1 LTFIRFNQNS
11 KGNKTMNAKRLLA
24 NVLMILIPA
33 SLLLAA
39 CAPAAPA
46 TPAVELSS
54 PVNVVKSFY
63 EILNTKDVAKAME
76 LTAEDYVMNDPFGTY
91 DRTAAAVQW
100 QAVVEAGLTFNQTNF
115 VDTGNGRVTSCYEV
129 FENGNSID
137 KGCGNVTHVRDGKII
152 FDGLESAE
160 QIWVVQTFYKL
171 LNAKEVDQAMELTAE
186 DYVMNDPF
194 GTYDRAGAAKQWKTV
209 VLDAGLS
216 FDQTNFTN
224 TGDGR
229 VTSCY
234 EVFENGTSID
244 KGCGNV
250 THVREGKI
258 IFDGLESAEQ
268 IWIVQKYYEALNNKK
283 LDLAMSFIAPDALF
297 INPTGTYEGA
307 EAIRESLAGLNQ
319 DGITFDLSNFR
330 NTDGKII
337 YDYKVM
343 QSGKLLEQGT
353 NGLTIV
359 EDGIVV
365 FDGVDNTVSVSPQD
379 VVQGFWDAV
388 NSQDFE
394 TAMSLVTDD
403 IKCRGTLYTTG
414 KASFQTYIES
424 TYKGTGRTYEI
435 SNLVVSGD
443 TVTYDWQAYRDG
455 AFQAGGSGESMIVND
470 GKIVQFNGT

>member
-1 LTFIRFNQNS
+1 M
-11 KGNKTMNAKRLLA
+11 KTNRLLSTI
-24 NVLMILIPA
+24 VIL
-33 SLLLAA
+33 LVTGTLFLAA
-39 CAPAAPA
+39 CAPAAPTA
-46 TPAVELSS
+46 PAKDMSD
-54 PVNVVKSFY
+54 PVTVVQSFY
-63 EILNTKDVAKAME
+63 EILNTGDVERAME

-91 DRTAAAVQW
+91 DRSAAAIQW
-100 QAVVEAGLTFNQTNF
+100 QAVVDAGLSFNQTNF
-115 VDTGNGRVTSCYEV
+115 IDTGNGRVTSCYEV
-129 FENGNSID
+129 FENGS
-137 KGCGNVTHVRDGKII
+137 
-152 FDGLESAE
+152 
-160 QIWVVQTFYKL
+160 
-171 LNAKEVDQAMELTAE
+171 
-186 DYVMNDPF
+186 
-194 GTYDRAGAAKQWKTV
+194 
-209 VLDAGLS
+209 
-216 FDQTNFTN
+216 
-224 TGDGR
+224 
-229 VTSCY
+229 
-234 EVFENGTSID
+234 SID

-250 THVREGKI
+250 THVRESKI
-258 IFDGLESAEQ
+258 IFDGLEAAEQ
-268 IWIVQKYYEALNNKK
+268 IWIVQKYYEALNARN
-283 LDLAMSFIAPDALF
+283 LDLAMSYIARDAVF

-343 QSGKLLEQGT
+343 QSGNLLDQGT

-359 EDGIVV
+359 KDGIVV
-365 FDGVDNTVSVSPQD
+365 FDGIDNTVSIRPQD

-388 NSQDFE
+388 NSQNFE

-443 TVTYDWQAYRDG
+443 TVTYDWQSYRDG
-455 AFQAGGSGESMIVND
+455 VFQAGGTGESMIVND